1 MRVRPALR
9 RPLSTQMFDC
19 PRVDY
24 NGLLLRR
31 SRGMRELTG
40 KVGSM
45 TSRAPRHEL
54 RNMLV
59 PGAALLLPGVAN
71 ALAARVVADQG
82 FAAAYVTGAGIANTF
97 FGVPDIGL
105 VTLSELASH
114 VAAIR
119 EAFPGPLV
127 VDADTGFG
135 NAVNVVRTVCLLE
148 RAGADALQIED
159 QIFPKRCG
167 HFEGKH
173 VIPAAEMVEKIKA
186 AVDTRRDRDLLII
199 ARTDAIAPEGYAAAI
214 ERAAAYREAGA
225 DVTFVEA
232 PTSMEQIAD
241 IPHRLP
247 WPQLINIV
255 LGGRTPEL
263 PNEKLKELGYAG
275 VIYANVALQSALKGM
290 QAALGELRRKG
301 YMGNAMELV
310 ADFAER
316 QRLVHKDEFDALE
329 RRYVAKD

>member
-1 MRVRPALR
+1 
-9 RPLSTQMFDC
+9 
-19 PRVDY
+19 
-24 NGLLLRR
+24 
-31 SRGMRELTG
+31 
-40 KVGSM
+40 M
-45 TSRAPRHEL
+45 TSRVPR
-54 RNMLV
+54 RDFRTMLS
-59 PGAALLLPGVAN
+59 PGAALLLPGVSN

-82 FAAAYVTGAGIANTF
+82 FPAAYVTGAGIANTF
-97 FGVPDIGL
+97 FGIPDIGL
-105 VTLSELASH
+105 VTVTELAEH

-119 EAFPGPLV
+119 DAFPGPLV

-135 NAVNVVRTVCLLE
+135 NAVNMVRTVRMLE

-159 QIFPKRCG
+159 QVFPKRCG
-167 HFEGKH
+167 HFSGKH
-173 VIPAAEMVEKIKA
+173 VIPTAEMVEKVKA
-186 AVDTRRDRDLLII
+186 AVDARRDGDLLIV
-199 ARTDAIAPEGYAAAI
+199 ARTDAIAPEGYDAAI

-241 IPHRLP
+241 IPRSLP

-263 PNEKLKELGYAG
+263 PNEQLKELGYAG
-275 VIYANVALQSALKGM
+275 VIYANVALQAAVKGM

-301 YMGNAMELV
+301 HMGDATTMV
-310 ADFAER
+310 ADFSER

-329 RRYVAKD
+329 LKYVTKR

>member
-1 MRVRPALR
+1 MGTVAHQQRPKG
-9 RPLSTQMFDC
+9 F
-19 PRVDY
+19 
-24 NGLLLRR
+24 
-31 SRGMRELTG
+31 
-40 KVGSM
+40 SM
-45 TSRAPRHEL
+45 TSRVSHHDF
-54 RNMLV
+54 RNMLS
-59 PGAALLLPGVAN
+59 PGAALLLPGVSN
-71 ALAARVVADQG
+71 ALAARIVADLG

-105 VTLSELASH
+105 VTVTELAEH

-135 NAVNVVRTVCLLE
+135 NALNMVRTVALLE

-159 QIFPKRCG
+159 QVFPKRCG
-167 HFEGKH
+167 HFAGKH
-173 VIPAAEMVEKIKA
+173 VIPAAEMVEKVKA

-199 ARTDAIAPEGYAAAI
+199 ARTDAIAPEGFEAALA
-214 ERAAAYREAGA
+214 RAAAYHEAGA

-241 IPHRLP
+241 IPRRLP
-247 WPQLINIV
+247 WPQLLNIV
-255 LGGRTPEL
+255 IGGRTPEL
-263 PNEKLKELGYAG
+263 PNEKVKELGYAG
-275 VIYANVALQSALKGM
+275 VIYANVALQAAVLGM

-301 YMGNAMELV
+301 SMGDATRLV
-310 ADFAER
+310 ADFSER

-329 RRYVAKD
+329 RKYAEKH

>member
-1 MRVRPALR
+1 
-9 RPLSTQMFDC
+9 
-19 PRVDY
+19 
-24 NGLLLRR
+24 
-31 SRGMRELTG
+31 
-40 KVGSM
+40 M
-45 TSRAPRHEL
+45 TSRVSRRDL
-54 RNMLV
+54 RKMLS
-59 PGAALLLPGVAN
+59 PGAALLLPGVSN

-105 VTLSELASH
+105 VTMTELAEH

-135 NAVNVVRTVCLLE
+135 NALNMVRTVALLE

-159 QIFPKRCG
+159 QVFPKRCG
-167 HFEGKH
+167 HFAGKQ

-186 AVDTRRDRDLLII
+186 AVDTRRDGDLLII
-199 ARTDAIAPEGYAAAI
+199 ARTDAIEPEGFEAALA
-214 ERAAAYREAGA
+214 RAAAYREAGA

-241 IPHRLP
+241 IPRRLP
-247 WPQLINIV
+247 WPQLLNIV
-255 LGGRTPEL
+255 IGGRTPEL
-263 PNEKLKELGYAG
+263 PNEKVKELGYAG
-275 VIYANVALQSALKGM
+275 VIYANVALQAAVLGM

-301 YMGNAMELV
+301 HMGDAAQLV
-310 ADFAER
+310 ADFSER

-329 RRYVAKD
+329 RKYAEKH

>member
-1 MRVRPALR
+1 MV
-9 RPLSTQMFDC
+9 SH
-19 PRVDY
+19 V
-24 NGLLLRR
+24 
-31 SRGMRELTG
+31 
-40 KVGSM
+40 
-45 TSRAPRHEL
+45 PRHEL

-97 FGVPDIGL
+97 LGIPDVGL
-105 VTLSELASH
+105 VTVSELAAH

-119 EAFPGPLV
+119 EAFAGPLV

-135 NAVNVVRTVCLLE
+135 NAMNVARTVQLLE

-159 QIFPKRCG
+159 QVFPKRCG
-167 HFEGKH
+167 HFAGKA
-173 VIPAAEMVEKIKA
+173 VIPGTEMVAKIKA

-199 ARTDAIAPEGYAAAI
+199 ARTDAIEPEGYSAAI

-225 DVTFVEA
+225 DVT
-232 PTSMEQIAD
+232 
-241 IPHRLP
+241 LP

-255 LGGRTPEL
+255 IGGRTPEL
-263 PNEKLKELGYAG
+263 PNAKLKEWGYAG

-290 QAALGELRRKG
+290 QAALGELRRRG
-301 YMGNAMELV
+301 HMGEALNLV
-310 ADFAER
+310 MDFSER
-316 QRLVHKDEFDALE
+316 QRLVQKDQFDALE
-329 RRYVAKD
+329 RKYVAKE

>member
-1 MRVRPALR
+1 
-9 RPLSTQMFDC
+9 
-19 PRVDY
+19 
-24 NGLLLRR
+24 
-31 SRGMRELTG
+31 
-40 KVGSM
+40 M
-45 TSRAPRHEL
+45 TSCTSRREL

-82 FAAAYVTGAGIANTF
+82 FAAAYVTGAGIANMF

-105 VTLSELASH
+105 VTVSELAAH

-135 NAVNVVRTVCLLE
+135 HAVNVV
-148 RAGADALQIED
+148 
-159 QIFPKRCG
+159 
-167 HFEGKH
+167 
-173 VIPAAEMVEKIKA
+173 
-186 AVDTRRDRDLLII
+186 
-199 ARTDAIAPEGYAAAI
+199 RTDAIAPEGYAAAI
-214 ERAAAYREAGA
+214 ERAAVYREAGA

-232 PTSMEQIAD
+232 PTSMEEIAD
-241 IPHRLP
+241 IPRRLP
-247 WPQLINIV
+247 WPQLLNIV

-301 YMGNAMELV
+301 HMGDAMKLV
-310 ADFAER
+310 ADFSER

-329 RRYVAKD
+329 RKYVAKD

>member
-1 MRVRPALR
+1 MGTVAHQQRPKG
-9 RPLSTQMFDC
+9 F
-19 PRVDY
+19 
-24 NGLLLRR
+24 
-31 SRGMRELTG
+31 
-40 KVGSM
+40 SM
-45 TSRAPRHEL
+45 TSRVSRRDF
-54 RNMLV
+54 RNMLS
-59 PGAALLLPGVAN
+59 PGAALLLPGVSN

-105 VTLSELASH
+105 VTVTELAEH

-135 NAVNVVRTVCLLE
+135 NALNMVRTVALLE

-159 QIFPKRCG
+159 QVFPKRCG
-167 HFEGKH
+167 HFAGKQ
-173 VIPAAEMVEKIKA
+173 VIPAAEMVEKVKA

-199 ARTDAIAPEGYAAAI
+199 ARTDAIAPEGFEAALA
-214 ERAAAYREAGA
+214 RAAAYHEAGA

-241 IPHRLP
+241 IPRRLP
-247 WPQLINIV
+247 WPQLLNIV
-255 LGGRTPEL
+255 IGGRTPEL
-263 PNEKLKELGYAG
+263 PNETVKELGYAG
-275 VIYANVALQSALKGM
+275 VIYANVALQAAVLGM

-301 YMGNAMELV
+301 YMGDAARLV
-310 ADFAER
+310 ADFSER

-329 RRYVAKD
+329 RKYAEKH

>member
-1 MRVRPALR
+1 MGAERLPTKQRLKGF
-9 RPLSTQMFDC
+9 L
-19 PRVDY
+19 
-24 NGLLLRR
+24 
-31 SRGMRELTG
+31 
-40 KVGSM
+40 M
-45 TSRAPRHEL
+45 TSRVSR
-54 RNMLV
+54 RDFRSMLS
-59 PGAALLLPGVAN
+59 PGAGLLLPGVSN

-105 VTLSELASH
+105 VTVTELAEH

-135 NAVNVVRTVCLLE
+135 NAVNMVRTVALLE

-159 QIFPKRCG
+159 QVFPKRCG
-167 HFEGKH
+167 HFAGKH
-173 VIPAAEMVEKIKA
+173 VIPAAEMVEKVKA

-199 ARTDAIAPEGYAAAI
+199 ARTDAIAPEGFDAALA
-214 ERAAAYREAGA
+214 RAVAYHDAGA

-241 IPHRLP
+241 IPRRLP
-247 WPQLINIV
+247 WPQLLNIV
-255 LGGRTPEL
+255 IGGRTPEL
-263 PNEKLKELGYAG
+263 PNEKVKELGYAG
-275 VIYANVALQSALKGM
+275 VIYANVALQAAVLGM

-301 YMGNAMELV
+301 YMGDAKGLV
-310 ADFAER
+310 ADFSER

-329 RRYVAKD
+329 RKYAEKH